1 MKNNAYAAALLA
13 AALFAAYAP
22 TLRGGFVFDDHIYVE
37 ANPFVAEA
45 ANARY
50 LLDPRFYLHDQ
61 RVLAGSRPVFLASLH
76 LDRALWGGR
85 PAGYRLTNLVL
96 HGAVAA
102 CVGLFALELG
112 LAAPAAFLAA
122 LLFALQPRLSEAVC
136 SASFR
141 PDVLAALFAFL
152 SLFVLRRAASLP
164 RLGFLAGSAAAAW
177 LFLMSLMSKES
188 AALVVLGAAAAG
200 PGAPRWT
207 ARRGAAALA
216 LFLVV
221 GGLYAAFR
229 APRFRYELVVA
240 PPLSVEA
247 APAEAR
253 LLPPETPRWQYPPS
267 PPPWGR
273 LYVEPDLRAWTMLVE
288 TAGSVRRLWFP
299 GRPTVDRAPV
309 MRETWLEPP
318 VLPSALFLLTL
329 PVAAFFLRRRSPAAS
344 AGLVWTVAA
353 LLPVCG
359 LAPLYNPVA
368 DRYLYLPMAGAAWAL
383 AAALAAVARRGGA
396 REGAMLAVLG
406 AFVLIPWANET
417 RRRAA
422 EWKDDKALFFAEPGD
437 PQGPRVAYNR
447 AVVLSKEGRP
457 LLAEAH
463 LREAVRVHPGFAE
476 AWMKLGALYDSL
488 GAFDRARQAF
498 AAGAAAPC
506 PSPLPIFAFARFLER
521 RGEAEAA
528 AALLS
533 AALARDPG
541 FTPAAEAL
549 QRLKR

>member
-1 MKNNAYAAALLA
+1 MKARLWAAGVLA
-13 AALFAAYAP
+13 AALSAAYAP

-45 ANARY
+45 ANLRY

-61 RVLAGSRPVFLASLH
+61 HVLAGSRPVFLASL
-76 LDRALWGGR
+76 LADRALWGGR
-85 PAGYRLTNLVL
+85 PGGYRLTNLVL

-112 LAAPAAFLAA
+112 LAEGAALLAA

-136 SASFR
+136 SPSFR

-152 SLFVLRRAASLP
+152 ALFVLRRAAG
-164 RLGFLAGSAAAAW
+164 RDRRGFLLGAAGAAG
-177 LFLMSLMSKES
+177 LFLLSLMSKES

-200 PGAPRWT
+200 PAAPRWT
-207 ARRGAAALA
+207 LRRAAAALA
-216 LFLVV
+216 LLAAV
-221 GGLYAAFR
+221 GALYAGFR
-229 APRFRYELVVA
+229 TPRFRYELVVA

-247 APAEAR
+247 VPAEAR
-253 LLPPETPRWQYPPS
+253 LLPPEAPRWQYPPS

-273 LYVEPDLRAWTMLVE
+273 LYVERDLRAWTMLVE
-288 TAGSVRRLWFP
+288 TADSVRRLWFP
-299 GRPTVDRAPV
+299 GRPTVDRAPLL
-309 MRETWLEPP
+309 RETWLDPP
-318 VLPSALFLLTL
+318 VLPAALFLLTL
-329 PVAAFFLRRRSPAAS
+329 PAAALFLRRRSPAAS

-383 AAALAAVARRGGA
+383 AAALSALARRAGP
-396 REGAMLAVLG
+396 REGAVLGVLG
-406 AFVLIPWANET
+406 AFVLLPWTAQT

-422 EWKDDKALFFAEPGD
+422 EWGSDKALFFAEPGD

-447 AVVLSKEGRP
+447 GVVMLKEGRP
-457 LLAEAH
+457 LPAEAH

-488 GAFDRARQAF
+488 GAADNARQAF

-506 PSPLPIFAFARFLER
+506 PSPLPLFAFGRFLER

-528 AALLS
+528 AALFR
-533 AALARDPG
+533 AALTRDPG
-541 FTPAAEAL
+541 FSPAAEAL
-549 QRLKR
+549 QTLKR

>member
-1 MKNNAYAAALLA
+1 MKARAYAAALLA

-45 ANARY
+45 SNVRY
-50 LLDPRFYLHDQ
+50 LLDPRFYLYDQ
-61 RVLAGSRPVFLASLH
+61 HILAGSRPVFLASLQ

-85 PAGYRLTNLVL
+85 AGGYRLTNLLL

-112 LAAPAAFLAA
+112 LAESAAFLAA
-122 LLFALQPRLSEAVC
+122 LFFALQPRLSEAVC
-136 SASFR
+136 SPSFR
-141 PDVLAALFAFL
+141 PDMLAALFAFL
-152 SLFVLRRAASLP
+152 SLFLLRRAAGRGRRAFLVESL
-164 RLGFLAGSAAAAW
+164 GAAG
-177 LFLMSLMSKES
+177 LFLMSLLSKES
-188 AALVVLGAAAAG
+188 AALVLLGAAAAG
-200 PGAPRWT
+200 PRAPHWT
-207 ARRGAAALA
+207 WKRAAAALTLFVAAAA
-216 LFLVV
+216 LYS
-221 GGLYAAFR
+221 GFR

-240 PPLSVEA
+240 PPLSASADA
-247 APAEAR
+247 AEGR
-253 LLPPETPRWQYPPS
+253 LLPPESPRWQYPPS

-273 LYVEPDLRAWTMLVE
+273 LYVEPDVRAWTMLVE

-309 MRETWLEPP
+309 VRETWLEPP
-318 VLPSALFLLTL
+318 VLPSALFLLAL
-329 PVAAFFLRRRSPAAS
+329 PAAALLLRRRAPAAS

-383 AAALAAVARRGGA
+383 AAALSALARRGGPRA
-396 REGAMLAVLG
+396 GAMLAVLG
-406 AFVLIPWANET
+406 AFVLIPWAGET

-422 EWKDDKALFFAEPGD
+422 EWADDKTLFFAQPGD

-447 AVVLSKEGRP
+447 AVALLKEGRP

-476 AWMKLGALYDSL
+476 AWMKLGALYDALESP
-488 GAFDRARQAF
+488 DRARQAF

-521 RGEAEAA
+521 HGEKEAS

-549 QRLKR
+549 KGLKR